1 MRELR
6 RGGFAVT
13 FERVDT
19 PETMSAALERQ
30 SWDIVISD
38 YAMPRFS
45 APSALALVKERKLD
59 LPFIIVSGVVGEEAV
74 VDAAIRA
81 GAHDFMA
88 KGKSARLI
96 PAIERELRNAALNQG
111 Q

>member
-1 MRELR
+1 MSKPLRALIVEDVEQDALLIVRELR

-19 PETMSAALERQ
+19 PETMTAALERQ

-59 LPFIIVSGVVGEEAV
+59 LPFIMSQPLDEEGA
-74 VDAAIRA
+74 RA
-81 GAHDFMA
+81 LL
-88 KGKSARLI
+88 SRLF
-96 PAIERELRNAALNQG
+96 G
-111 Q
+111 F